1 MVYYR
6 KYRPQLISELDLA
19 SVREKLT
26 AILGSK
32 NIPHAFLFTGSKG
45 LGKTSSARILAKAIN
60 CEKRA
65 TNNSQLTTNKDK
77 RLDVSSQKFD
87 VDSVEPCNV
96 CSACISITNGSAT
109 DVLEIDAASN
119 RGIDEIRDLRER
131 IKFSPSSLH
140 KKIYIIDEVH
150 MLTTEAFNAL
160 LKTLEEPPEHVM
172 FILATTET
180 GKLPETI
187 LSRVFQVT
195 FEKPTSEELARS
207 FERIAKGEGL
217 DIEDGV
223 LTQIGSLSDGAFRD
237 GAKILEE
244 LSLQAKTKK
253 ITLEL
258 LENLYKSGSI
268 EAHVDDLIKTALKK
282 DAKRSLEIIDSLT
295 SSNSDF
301 KQVIEKMADKLHA
314 MLLEQALKS
323 KPQLAETKIFLSLL
337 DEAYRQLRGAVLPQL
352 PLEIAVIE
360 YCVEGES
367 QNADRPS
374 EKPLVVNTNDNRQT
388 TTDKSVSAPSVT
400 KQAPVAAILPLVAAS
415 GSEAVLK
422 GIASSHVPRNDTNL
436 DLFKKLVDSVNAE
449 NKILAGLMRGC
460 KLEVETDKIVL
471 HTPSNFH
478 LGKLM
483 EKQNSVLI
491 TTHLHKILQKEVAL
505 VIEN

>member
-1 MVYYR
+1 MVCIGSIGTIYSIRMVYYR
-6 KYRPQLISELDLA
+6 KYRPQLISELDLL

-26 AILGSK
+26 SILSSK

-60 CEKRA
+60 CERR
-65 TNNSQLTTNKDK
+65 TNNNSQLTTNKDK
-77 RLDVSSQKFD
+77 KLDVSSYKSE

-131 IKFSPSSLH
+131 IKFSPSSLS

-207 FERIAKGEGL
+207 FLRIAKGEEL

-223 LTQIGSLSDGAFRD
+223 LAKIGELSDGAFRD

-244 LSLQAKTKK
+244 LSLHSKNKK

-268 EAHVDDLIKTALKK
+268 DNHVDELIKTVFLK
-282 DAKRSLEIIDSLT
+282 DAKRSLEIIDSL
-295 SSNSDF
+295 SSQNSDF
-301 KQVIEKMADKLHA
+301 KQVIEKMASKLHA
-314 MLLEQALKS
+314 ILLEQAFSSDTKLE
-323 KPQLAETKIFLSLL
+323 ETKQLLDLL
-337 DEAYRQLRGAVLPQL
+337 DEAYKGLKGAVLPQL

-360 YCVEGES
+360 YCSEGVP
-367 QNADRPS
+367 RTS
-374 EKPLVVNTNDNRQT
+374 EKPALPTKLASQ
-388 TTDKSVSAPSVT
+388 SAPVSH
-400 KQAPVAAILPLVAAS
+400 
-415 GSEAVLK
+415 
-422 GIASSHVPRNDTNL
+422 GIATGSTPRNDISSV
-436 DLFKKLVDSVNAE
+436 DLFRKLVESINAE
-449 NKILAGLMRGC
+449 NKILAGLLRGC
-460 KLEVETDKIVL
+460 KLEEINDTIIL
-471 HTPSNFH
+471 RAPSNFH
-478 LGKLM
+478 LGKLL
-483 EKQNSVLI
+483 EPQNSVLI
-491 TTHLHKILQKEVAL
+491 TTHIHKILQKEVAL
-505 VIEN
+505 LIQN

>member
-26 AILGSK
+26 SILSSQ

-60 CEKRA
+60 CERRKKG
-65 TNNSQLTTNKDK
+65 T
-77 RLDVSSQKFD
+77 
-87 VDSVEPCNV
+87 VEPCNT

-131 IKFSPSSLH
+131 IKFSPSSLS
-140 KKIYIIDEVH
+140 KKVYIIDEVH

-195 FEKPTSEELARS
+195 FEKPTPSELARS
-207 FERIAKGEGL
+207 FERIAKGEDL
-217 DIEDGV
+217 DIEEGV
-223 LTQIGSLSDGAFRD
+223 LEKIGDLSDGAFRD

-244 LSLQAKTKK
+244 LSLQSNQKK

-258 LENLYKSGSI
+258 LENLYKSGST
-268 EAHVDDLIKTALKK
+268 DLSTDELITAVFKK
-282 DAKRSLEIIDSLT
+282 DVKKAIKIIDTLSQ
-295 SSNSDF
+295 NNADF
-301 KQVIEKMADKLHA
+301 KQVIEKTANKLHA
-314 MLLEQALKS
+314 LLVEQALKS
-323 KPQLAETKIFLSLL
+323 QPELKDTKLFLNLL
-337 DEAYRQLRGAVLPQL
+337 DEAYKQARGAVLPQL

-360 YCVEGES
+360 YCIKNEP
-367 QNADRPS
+367 Q
-374 EKPLVVNTNDNRQT
+374 
-388 TTDKSVSAPSVT
+388 SVT
-400 KQAPVAAILPLVAAS
+400 STLQKPFAVNQGGSPEMKANDQRPAAS
-415 GSEAVLK
+415 DKPTS
-422 GIASSHVPRNDTNL
+422 P
-436 DLFKKLVDSVNAE
+436 DLFKKLVDSVNME
-449 NKILAGLMRGC
+449 NKILAGLLRGC
-460 KLEVETDKIVL
+460 KLVEEQDKIIL
-471 HTPSNFH
+471 HTPSSFH
-478 LGKLM
+478 LGKLQ
-483 EKQNSVLI
+483 EFQNKTI
-491 TTHLHKILQKEVAL
+491 IEAHLHKVLQKEVAL
-505 VIEN
+505 EIKN